1 MKKKPSRLGL
11 ILTLCLML
19 ALISTC
25 SVSGGATFH
34 TKDTLISM
42 FKTLC
47 DSHPKVASYAIVGK
61 TYENRDI
68 YIFKIGNPNG
78 GSVLWDGC
86 LHGWE
91 DLGSEVEYQF
101 ATWLLTS
108 NTPEA
113 ERILERNYVLLIPIV
128 NVDSTERQNRD
139 FVQSQYGVDLNRN
152 FPTGW
157 APSSP
162 TSQTSYS
169 GQSAGS
175 EPETQTMHNIFQD
188 YHPAF
193 YVNTH
198 YGGGPYLSYVSGN
211 MTKINWVVNRINQL
225 SSQTGVTPYE
235 VRSGGGGG
243 FAVADANS
251 LGICS
256 WLFEMASE
264 NSPIT
269 TGEASGACYMHTAHS
284 LTDVRDFFFPKTFPI
299 LRAMCESCEKMPQT
313 PIGNGSQV
321 EIPSM
326 GTIQYGP

>member
-1 MKKKPSRLGL
+1 MKNRPLRIGL
-11 ILTLCLML
+11 ILTLSIVL
-19 ALISTC
+19 ALTSIC
-25 SVSGGATFH
+25 SVFGGATFH

-42 FKTLC
+42 FKALC
-47 DSHPKVASYAIVGK
+47 DSHPTEASYAIIGK

-108 NTPEA
+108 KTSEA
-113 ERILERNYVLLIPIV
+113 GRILERNCVLFIPVV
-128 NVDSTERQNRD
+128 NVDSNERQNRD
-139 FVQSQYGVDLNRN
+139 FVQCQYGVDLNRN

-157 APSSP
+157 SPSSP
-162 TSQTSYS
+162 SNQLSYS

-175 EPETQTMHNIFQD
+175 EPETQTMHSLFQAYRPD
-188 YHPAF
+188 F

-211 MTKINWVVNRINQL
+211 LTRINWVVNRISQL

-235 VRSGGGGG
+235 VQSGGGGG
-243 FAVADANS
+243 CAVTDANS
-251 LGICS
+251 FGVCS
-256 WLFEMASE
+256 WLFEMATE
-264 NSPIT
+264 NSPIA
-269 TGEASGACYMHTAHS
+269 TGKASGACYMHTAHS
-284 LTDVRDFFFPKTFPI
+284 LSDVQNYFFPKTLPI
-299 LRAMCESCEKMPQT
+299 LRAMCESCEKPPT
-313 PIGNGSQV
+313 SAPTSAQV
-321 EIPSM
+321 EM
-326 GTIQYGP
+326 AFTGTIQYGP